1 MSYADLDSVLPKGP
15 DGSTEMLKEY
25 IEEGNL
31 SIPKEANNLENVEK
45 LPDHIMHHFK
55 PPKEVEFNKEEKDEV
70 DKLIARLKRWRM
82 SYNYFESVRKPISP
96 ALQLRVDKA
105 IASVTLEGAHM
116 APNKLEALIL
126 ELQSAV
132 GSDLD
137 APPAQADF
145 ILSKVNPVLEAAAIN
160 AGYDINGFSQFAGIH
175 CKEPLVLALIEHDL
189 LAGKKPSPLL
199 MLAVSYLGVI
209 QFTYYNN
216 KLKSRGTPSNPSDH
230 DPAGQSA
237 GQSAPAGQ
245 STGQSLEERCEAL
258 PPLF

>member
-31 SIPKEANNLENVEK
+31 SIPKEPASQEYIEK

-55 PPKEVEFNKEEKDEV
+55 PKEPKEEFDAVEV
-70 DKLIARLKRWRM
+70 DKLIARSKRWRM

-96 ALQLRVDKA
+96 ALQLMVDKA
-105 IASVTLEGAHM
+105 IASVTLEGAPM

-132 GSDLD
+132 CSDLD

-160 AGYDINGFSQFAGIH
+160 AGYNINGFSQFAGVH

-216 KLKSRGTPSNPSDH
+216 KLKTRGTPSNPSDPTGH

-237 GQSAPAGQ
+237 GQSV
-245 STGQSLEERCEAL
+245 EERCEAL

>member
-31 SIPKEANNLENVEK
+31 SMPKEATNLENVGK

-55 PPKEVEFNKEEKDEV
+55 PPKEEFDKDEV

-105 IASVTLEGAHM
+105 IASVTLEGAPM

-160 AGYDINGFSQFAGIH
+160 AGYDINGFSQFAGVH

-216 KLKSRGTPSNPSDH
+216 KLKADRSGQSP
-230 DPAGQSA
+230 DPAGGS
-237 GQSAPAGQ
+237 
-245 STGQSLEERCEAL
+245 
-258 PPLF
+258 